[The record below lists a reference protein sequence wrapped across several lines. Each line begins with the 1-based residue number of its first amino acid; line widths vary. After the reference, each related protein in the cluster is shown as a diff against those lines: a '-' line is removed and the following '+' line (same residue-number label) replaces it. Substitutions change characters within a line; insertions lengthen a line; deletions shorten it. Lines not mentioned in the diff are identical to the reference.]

1 MSGNRTSVFIVEDD
15 EMFLKSVQHNLAQNR
30 SLDIRV
36 FSDGESAIKAFDTAA
51 KKPHVVILDYF
62 LSTDNTS
69 KKSGLDVLKHI
80 KSEKKI
86 AKKVEVIILSGQE
99 DVEVAVNSVEAG
111 AYDYVVKNRSAFLRV
126 QNDIKRI
133 AALRAKKQ
141 ENKKLRTFIIFL
153 SILLAVLAFVSLIF
167 TIDTTFFGLLG

>member
-1 MSGNRTSVFIVEDD
+1 M
-15 EMFLKSVQHNLAQNR
+15 
-30 SLDIRV
+30 
-36 FSDGESAIKAFDTAA
+36 
-51 KKPHVVILDYF
+51 
-62 LSTDNTS
+62 
-69 KKSGLDVLKHI
+69 
-80 KSEKKI
+80 
-86 AKKVEVIILSGQE
+86 LSGQE
-99 DVEVAVNSVEAG
+99 DVEVAVSSVEAG

-167 TIDTTFFGLLG
+167 SIDNTFFGLLG